1 MYKSQNIKLQAGHRS
16 TEASVSETA
25 GAEIGRSFEPRDL
38 KPAGQNIK
46 TLCQNK

>member
-1 MYKSQNIKLQAGHRS
+1 MYKSQNIKLQTGHHS

-25 GAEIGRSFEPRDL
+25 GAELRTSFEPRDL
-38 KPAGQNIK
+38 KPAGQNNK